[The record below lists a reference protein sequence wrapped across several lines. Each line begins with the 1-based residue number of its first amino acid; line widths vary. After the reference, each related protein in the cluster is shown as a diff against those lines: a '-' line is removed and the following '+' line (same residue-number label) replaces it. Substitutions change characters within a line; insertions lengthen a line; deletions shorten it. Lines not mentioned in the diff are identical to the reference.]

1 MSASF
6 KPHYTKTCLWVGR
19 KNKVKDFFRNTKTKQ
34 NASEDFI
41 GFGLGLDVNDTSS
54 DTIKDIFLGLV
65 NFISTSPYKPA
76 AF

>member
-54 DTIKDIFLGLV
+54 DTIKDIFFYV
-65 NFISTSPYKPA
+65 
-76 AF
+76 